1 MRPNKENMRI
11 WVKIKILEKVQGTE
25 LNFFSWYERCFLW
38 FIWNHKLNNIWNRPT
53 IIGISIRTYPERCL
67 QIAHCLAN
75 NSALTTNMNNHDE
88 VLLWFSYQQLTNHW
102 ETKRIVLLLVAA
114 PSSQNQK
121 REKQPQKIPLNPDKN
136 NPSSWNL
143 RAFVHFLTIMCWF
156 HFVPL
161 VHR

>member
-1 MRPNKENMRI
+1 MRPHKENIGI
-11 WVKIKILEKVQGTE
+11 WVKIKLLEKVQGPV

-38 FIWNHKLNNIWNRPT
+38 FTRNRKLNMKQSNHHRHHHSNLSGKMPSNRILP
-53 IIGISIRTYPERCL
+53 
-67 QIAHCLAN
+67 AN
-75 NSALTTNMNNHDE
+75 NSTLTTNMNHHDA

-102 ETKRIVLLLVAA
+102 KTKRIVLLLVAA

-121 REKQPQKIPLNPDKN
+121 REKQPQKIPLNPNKN